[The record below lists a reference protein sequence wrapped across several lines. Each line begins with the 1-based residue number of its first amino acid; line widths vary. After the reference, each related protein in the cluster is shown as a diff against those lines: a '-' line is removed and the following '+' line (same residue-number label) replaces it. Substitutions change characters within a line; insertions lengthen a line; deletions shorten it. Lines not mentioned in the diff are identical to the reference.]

1 MESNLPSS
9 SWSKSVRKKLRQI
22 EELKT
27 QMSEGIPMNPQQ
39 KDKLRRERELRR
51 QLLQLQS
58 PFDSSPPSPSGA
70 PGDGAGDGSRVL
82 GSGTSADKGEAAVLL
97 SKAGAPLVQGGSSG
111 RGKKRKRPRLSK
123 DASLGLQWLKKTVT
137 TKGPI
142 LLSMLG
148 RLYLEAHMVPF
159 KQATGISIDA
169 MLEQHAGSTLMV
181 KQGKGAEKLC
191 EDPAATELLLTT
203 VGDAPPPSCK
213 LRTRADAGEDLYQAG
228 DVVLSVGEGDFTWS
242 ASIAT

>member
-1 MESNLPSS
+1 
-9 SWSKSVRKKLRQI
+9 
-22 EELKT
+22 
-27 QMSEGIPMNPQQ
+27 MSEGIPMNPQQ